1 VTRRGSRIIR
11 LHALLHTGLVVFVF
25 PLVSR
30 SAEDV
35 VTLRSNTRLVQLGV
49 IAADR
54 HGRPVASLT
63 RDNFEIY
70 DQGKRQQIRIFTTD
84 SMGSDSS
91 TRAPAPARETFDD
104 TFTNMAEARSGPGAV
119 TVILIDSLN
128 TRWVNQAYARK
139 QLLKFLEQIHSDDR
153 IAIYS
158 MGYGGFHVL
167 HDFTQDAADLM
178 AKLAALKGEINA
190 PAPSGDSAAHPDLGQ
205 QLAQWLNGRDPELVQ
220 SQLMGDYDHFG
231 PLQGLKILTAV
242 ANQLAGIPGRKNL
255 IWISEGFPLADFSSL
270 AEAVWVPSDV
280 TSKMSRQVES
290 TTAGPERGRA
300 EPGSFYD
307 EMITAM
313 RTISDDNVAIYPVNA
328 LPLDNPVYNA
338 ANASPSSMSAVNFQA
353 AHARQNVMDD
363 IAKRTGGMAFYE
375 TNDLAHAIRT
385 AMEDSKATYTIG
397 FYPDVVES
405 NGKFHALKVRVAG
418 RPDVRLRYRQG
429 YIDSP
434 EPSRDER
441 DRRVRLENAA
451 WSPLDANAIGLSV
464 KIERAPA
471 SSAGMDRVQL
481 RVRPTDLSFTE
492 NAAARVAEADLLI
505 VQKDERGKQLDAIE
519 QVIRLEVNS
528 KRYEELTRT
537 GILLSRAFTLD
548 RNTHSLRVVVS
559 DVHSDRLGS
568 ISIPRA
574 ALIGQSGER

>member
-1 VTRRGSRIIR
+1 
-11 LHALLHTGLVVFVF
+11 
-25 PLVSR
+25 
-30 SAEDV
+30 
-35 VTLRSNTRLVQLGV
+35 
-49 IAADR
+49 
-54 HGRPVASLT
+54 
-63 RDNFEIY
+63 
-70 DQGKRQQIRIFTTD
+70 
-84 SMGSDSS
+84 
-91 TRAPAPARETFDD
+91 
-104 TFTNMAEARSGPGAV
+104 
-119 TVILIDSLN
+119 
-128 TRWVNQAYARK
+128 
-139 QLLKFLEQIHSDDR
+139 
-153 IAIYS
+153 
-158 MGYGGFHVL
+158 
-167 HDFTQDAADLM
+167 
-178 AKLAALKGEINA
+178 
-190 PAPSGDSAAHPDLGQ
+190 
-205 QLAQWLNGRDPELVQ
+205 
-220 SQLMGDYDHFG
+220 
-231 PLQGLKILTAV
+231 
-242 ANQLAGIPGRKNL
+242 
-255 IWISEGFPLADFSSL
+255 
-270 AEAVWVPSDV
+270 
-280 TSKMSRQVES
+280 
-290 TTAGPERGRA
+290 
-300 EPGSFYD
+300 
-307 EMITAM
+307 
-313 RTISDDNVAIYPVNA
+313 
-328 LPLDNPVYNA
+328 
-338 ANASPSSMSAVNFQA
+338 
-353 AHARQNVMDD
+353 MDD

-492 NAAARVAEADLLI
+492 SAAARVAEADLLI

-528 KRYEELTRT
+528 RRYEELTRT
-537 GILLSRAFTLD
+537 GILLSRDYTLD

-574 ALIGQSGER
+574 ALIGPSGER